1 LTLLL
6 RTASPRSV
14 TALVRWR
21 KCYAN
26 LPASSLSGCDVSHR
40 VAGEV
45 LSMPIYGELN
55 EAQRNEVIAA
65 MAEWL

>member
-1 LTLLL
+1 MTLLL
-6 RTASPRSV
+6 RTESPHSV

-26 LPASSLSGCDVSHR
+26 LPASSLSGCDVSQR
-40 VAGEV
+40 VAKEV
-45 LSMPIYGELN
+45 VSISIYGELN
-55 EAQRNEVIAA
+55 KAQRQEVIAA